1 MIQNKS
7 AVITVSQLNFY
18 IKSLFDSD
26 VNLSY
31 VFLSGEI
38 SNFTNH
44 YRTGHLYMTL
54 KDANASVKAVMF
66 RSSASRLKFVPEN
79 GMKVIVKGRV
89 SVFERDGQYQVYID
103 DMQPD
108 GAGALTIAFEQL
120 KAKLQKQGLFDM
132 EAKKPI
138 PKFPRKIGVVTSPT
152 GAAIQDIRNIVFRR
166 FPSAEIILYPVLVH
180 GDGAAQQIADAI
192 EYFNQ
197 NDLVD
202 VLIVGRGGGSIEDLW
217 AFNEEIVVYAI
228 YNSIIPV
235 ISAVG
240 HETDFTISDFVA
252 DLRAPTP
259 SAAAELAVPD
269 KAELLNNL
277 NFLLKHCNQAMVD
290 ILSGKRNELE
300 YITSSIYLKN
310 PLMLIRQKQMQF
322 DSVTSRIRNSALLT
336 LAEEKT
342 RFAKAASALDSL
354 SPFKVLA
361 RGYSVVTNADGKI
374 ISASENLKKDDI
386 INIKFSKGN
395 AECIVLST
403 GE

>member
-7 AVITVSQLNFY
+7 SVITVSQLNFY
-18 IKSLFDSD
+18 IKSLFDGD
-26 VNLSY
+26 ENLSY
-31 VFLSGEI
+31 IFLSGEI

-66 RSSASRLKFVPEN
+66 RSSAARLKFMPEN
-79 GMKVIVKGRV
+79 GMKVIVRGRV

-103 DMQPD
+103 DMMPD

-120 KAKLQKQGLFDM
+120 KAKLQSQGLFDP
-132 EAKKPI
+132 EVKKPI
-138 PKFPRKIGVVTSPT
+138 PEFPEKVGVVTSPT
-152 GAAIQDIRNIVFRR
+152 GAAIQDIKNVIFRR
-166 FPSAEIILYPVLVH
+166 CPCTEIILYPVLVQ
-180 GDGAAQQIADAI
+180 GDGAAAQIAQAI
-192 EYFNQ
+192 DFFNE
-197 NDLVD
+197 NDMAD
-202 VLIVGRGGGSIEDLW
+202 VLIVGRGGGSAEDLW
-217 AFNEEIVVYAI
+217 AFNEEIVAYAI
-228 YNSIIPV
+228 YRSHIPV

-277 NFLLKHCNQAMVD
+277 NFLFKHCNQAMAD

-361 RGYSVVTNADGKI
+361 RGYSVVTDADGKI
-374 ISASENLKKDDI
+374 ISASKDIKKDDI

>member
-120 KAKLQKQGLFDM
+120 KAKLQKQGLFDL

-166 FPSAEIILYPVLVH
+166 FPSAEIILYPVLVQ
-180 GDGAAQQIADAI
+180 GDGAAQQIANAI

-197 NDLVD
+197 NDLAD

-217 AFNEEIVVYAI
+217 AFNEEIVAYAI

-277 NFLLKHCNQAMVD
+277 NFLIKHCNQAMVD

-300 YITSSIYLKN
+300 YITSSVYLKN

-361 RGYSVVTNADGKI
+361 RGYSVVTDADGKI
-374 ISASENLKKDDI
+374 ISASKDIKKDDI